1 MCQKLCKPV
10 CTPVYPPEP
19 VLKVSCK
26 GRRVARRTR
35 YATKCRRKQ
44 KQKFSRHFSHA
55 TLWRI
60 QAKVVPASSNTVHI
74 SSTPVH
80 SLSYHAPVFD
90 FRMVSHAACSTKPV
104 RKATNRCSFLCQ
116 RKVTL
121 LVFLDL
127 IDIYVF
133 KKSCYELVVR
143 QKY

>member
-1 MCQKLCKPV
+1 M

-19 VLKVSCK
+19 VLKLSCK

-44 KQKFSRHFSHA
+44 KQKIPLTFLPCS
-55 TLWRI
+55 LV
-60 QAKVVPASSNTVHI
+60 KNLGKSSSCSQYTVHI
-74 SSTPVH
+74 PSTPVH

-116 RKVTL
+116 REITL

-127 IDIYVF
+127 IDIYVY
-133 KKSCYELVVR
+133 KKNHAMSW
-143 QKY
+143 